1 MLTVLQQTKA
11 TVSFPREDKR
21 VVKSITRFE
30 KVMMPH
36 KKKALMR
43 CISMYH
49 VIGLRRQKQ

>member
-21 VVKSITRFE
+21 VVKSITKFE
-30 KVMMPH
+30 KVMMPR